1 MATHI
6 LIADSWL
13 QVMALA
19 AAIVLAALIIAHAI
33 TQQTQVMNCIA
44 GDKAF
49 DIAMRRSLTED
60 TWHELVEQIAADV
73 LHQPVRVTA
82 FTTLKVERAAQIR
95 FALSDGRIL
104 EFTTARPMWV
114 FARTLDPKK
123 LPQCCAEIHTL
134 CRYFAQPHQH
144 CAVPRDVRWQ
154 VRVLQVAPARLPRAA
169 TTPLQR
175 QAQRTGET

>member
-6 LIADSWL
+6 YIPESWL

-19 AAIVLAALIIAHAI
+19 AAIVIAALIIARAI
-33 TQQTQVMNCIA
+33 KQQTQVMNRIA

-49 DIAMRRSLTED
+49 DIAMRRSLDEE
-60 TWHELVEQIAADV
+60 TWRECVEQIAADV

-82 FTTLKVERAAQIR
+82 FTTLKVERATQIR

-104 EFTTARPMWV
+104 EFTTAPQLFPFRQ
-114 FARTLDPKK
+114 TLDPRHS
-123 LPQCCAEIHTL
+123 PQRCAEIHAL
-134 CRYFAQPHQH
+134 CRCFAQPDQH
-144 CAVPRDVRWQ
+144 GVVPRDVRWH
-154 VRVLQVAPARLPRAA
+154 VRVLRAKPARMPHTA

-175 QAQRTGET
+175 QAKRTGET